1 MGRWVIVD
9 KTDPIAEEDDK
20 GGGIVEFSREMPGAL
35 TWIDK
40 YPETVVYGFYL
51 IRNPDPGNLARL
63 RDGDFNCRDDSSGTL
78 RRRAPRPGINVPE
91 TAKNTGVGRRG
102 PLYRRRDR

>member
-1 MGRWVIVD
+1 MD

-35 TWIDK
+35 TRIDK
-40 YPETVVYGFYL
+40 YPDTAVYGFYL
-51 IRNPDPGNLARL
+51 IRDPDHGNLARL
-63 RDGDFNCRDDSSGTL
+63 RDGDFNCVAKRVVGHCQGAL
-78 RRRAPRPGINVPE
+78 RGQGFTSQRRQ
-91 TAKNTGVGRRG
+91 KNTGVGRTG